1 MKKIIASTMIV
12 LAVLSQNV
20 SSGLKESQNGLKE
33 HRHHLRTISRLSKV
47 LDNKVK
53 AKEAQ

>member
-33 HRHHLRTISRLSKV
+33 HHHLRTISRLSKV

>member
-1 MKKIIASTMIV
+1 MIV

>member
-12 LAVLSQNV
+12 LAVLSQDV
-20 SSGLKESQNGLKE
+20 SSSLKENQNGLEE
-33 HRHHLRTISRLSKV
+33 HHHLRTLSRLSRV

-53 AKEAQ
+53 PKEA